1 MKRSENEYAVPINIY
16 PSLWKSLLFVI
27 GCMAFA
33 VTGYWIQDNPSA
45 DPVKK
50 VLFGWL
56 AILFFSEGVACF
68 SFSLRCIVKFSV
80 FLC

>member
-1 MKRSENEYAVPINIY
+1 MKQSENEYAVPKNIY

-33 VTGYWIQDNPSA
+33 VMGYWELNDPSA

-50 VLFGWL
+50 VLLGWL
-56 AILFFSEGVACF
+56 AILFFGGVACF